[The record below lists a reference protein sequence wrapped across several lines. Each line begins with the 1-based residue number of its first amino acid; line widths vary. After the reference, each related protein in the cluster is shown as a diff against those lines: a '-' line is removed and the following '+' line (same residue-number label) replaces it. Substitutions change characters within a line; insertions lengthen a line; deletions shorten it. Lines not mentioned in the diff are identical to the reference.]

1 MKKQITSFRLK
12 LLKDFTLFELS
23 DPKTL
28 NHYLEKMDY
37 LIENFFYF
45 KDIDLVANYFVGN
58 EVFLEKFNIEKFIY
72 ILTKSFSPPSDN
84 DIFGHNSMDTIFKNY
99 GKVILCYFH
108 KYKNIKLF
116 NRALNNIINNIKKQ
130 HGSAKRILLYLAAK
144 LILINIKK
152 INMEIFINTHEI
164 NIKIISILIK
174 LIVHDEKYKLEEVL
188 MKSLTPK
195 FKYLLH
201 DFITI
206 GLNNGELIQC
216 DNVEEVNNNPLVKN
230 MINLTLNTDK
240 SYYLELFSILK
251 FGFENNE
258 ELISQ
263 FEFPLYELKGI
274 TLYTQ
279 YYLRIMS
286 FCSLNATNSELT
298 YLVQLMFSNEN
309 NSYLLSSILG
319 ILRNKKNALFLK
331 NMHSMIK
338 DYIENKI
345 HNLYLCLP
353 IQEQLY
359 SHLIKLYKGN
369 MSKEEHEAIDIF
381 VLSKITDAIPVCSIF
396 IDTDNEASEKNTNL

>member
-1 MKKQITSFRLK
+1 
-12 LLKDFTLFELS
+12 
-23 DPKTL
+23 
-28 NHYLEKMDY
+28 
-37 LIENFFYF
+37 
-45 KDIDLVANYFVGN
+45 
-58 EVFLEKFNIEKFIY
+58 
-72 ILTKSFSPPSDN
+72 
-84 DIFGHNSMDTIFKNY
+84 
-99 GKVILCYFH
+99 
-108 KYKNIKLF
+108 
-116 NRALNNIINNIKKQ
+116 
-130 HGSAKRILLYLAAK
+130 
-144 LILINIKK
+144 
-152 INMEIFINTHEI
+152 MEIFINTHEI

-258 ELISQ
+258 ELINQ